1 MPESQALHAAD
12 ARSAGD
18 DDGEQDGG
26 DTFRERFG
34 EAIPSWLLDR
44 LEASGFVVPTPVQ
57 AEAISAI
64 VLDERDALV
73 QAYTGSGKTL
83 SFLIPLFTVLEQSMR
98 GMDKKKRRLAGV
110 QAVVGG
116 ADARAGHA
124 ARQGRTEAGGGV
136 PGRDARRDGDLV
148 RRAQQAAAHLAQG

>member
-1 MPESQALHAAD
+1 M
-12 ARSAGD
+12 
-18 DDGEQDGG
+18 
-26 DTFRERFG
+26 
-34 EAIPSWLLDR
+34 
-44 LEASGFVVPTPVQ
+44 VPTPVQ

-110 QAVVGG
+110 QAVVV
-116 ADARAGHA
+116 APTRELAMQLAKVARP
-124 ARQGRTEAGGGV
+124 ARCHHVGSH
-136 PGRDARRDGDLV
+136 
-148 RRAQQAAAHLAQG
+148 AQQHLALGHVP